1 MKGKTVQ
8 ERYRGKNE
16 EEAERCFQQARRVA
30 RQQKAKSLEL
40 RMAVSLGQSWA
51 AQGKEKEA
59 HLLLN
64 YLTKGIVG
72 SLRGLTPKTCKRP
85 RQCWRS

>member
-1 MKGKTVQ
+1 MK
-8 ERYRGKNE
+8 

-40 RMAVSLGQSWA
+40 RVAVSLGQSWA

-59 HLLLN
+59 YLLLN
-64 YLTKGIVG
+64 KGYRWFTERFDTEDLQEAKTMLEELT
-72 SLRGLTPKTCKRP
+72 
-85 RQCWRS
+85 

>member
-1 MKGKTVQ
+1 MKEETVQ

-40 RMAVSLGQSWA
+40 RVAVSLGQSWA

-59 HLLLN
+59 YLLPES
-64 YLTKGIVG
+64 TGKGEG
-72 SLRGLTPKTCKRP
+72 GQFS
-85 RQCWRS
+85 

>member
-1 MKGKTVQ
+1 MKEKTVQ

-40 RMAVSLGQSWA
+40 RVAVSLGQSWA

-59 HLLLN
+59 YLLLN
-64 YLTKGIVG
+64 KGYRWFTERFDTEDLQEAKTMLEELT
-72 SLRGLTPKTCKRP
+72 
-85 RQCWRS
+85 

>member
-1 MKGKTVQ
+1 MKEKTVQ

-40 RMAVSLGQSWA
+40 RVAVSLGQSWA

-59 HLLLN
+59 YLLLN
-64 YLTKGIVG
+64 KGDHWFTERFDTEDLQEAKTMLEELT
-72 SLRGLTPKTCKRP
+72 
-85 RQCWRS
+85 